1 MNDELQ
7 VIVQRMVE
15 AGEPEENIKLVIE
28 NYKPTTSGGGES
40 EPGKPLG
47 LEEQAK
53 NLDFISQLESQL
65 KSSLEQRAEESVE
78 NSKDGVQYS
87 DIPGETI
94 DYSYSI
100 DITETPKYKPDVLE
114 TEEEEPSF
122 TKSFEDFISEEM
134 TPRMPRMGEA
144 VGGMD
149 VEETPEQKTERAQ
162 KKPSKKEEVSS
173 TLEEMILQEMPTGE
187 AEEFTSDEIEKISI
201 ADKGMSTPQDEVMNY
216 LKENE
221 IEIPRFSSNKD
232 IAEIYGYALAAKEK
246 KEKEQERKNIIANEI
261 SSGIY
266 LNEHRKDAE
275 GYIERE
281 EQYKSKGQKLEEKTK
296 EKIKSILPVFADG
309 RKTVDSVYKKLLQ
322 MPSSERERFMKGGF
336 SDDEKTILIRSSI
349 SEDLTKN
356 TKDLKILSERA
367 AKEIDSN
374 GYVSDEVLGKLI
386 SNTYKRD
393 KDLQEYSSS
402 LISTQDNYNRI
413 VEDQIK
419 LEKEVERLN
428 NSPAQDFSRRVANS
442 INAFVIDGVVK
453 FAPFAA
459 KWGTDVYLSSFGHK
473 PNDTYSFSDSVIKWL
488 DDSIKSRP
496 LTVGTRGVFDE
507 SGDFDFGGAVL
518 AAADNAGLLLGLIG
532 GSRMVAQR
540 TMNKLAEKGVTN
552 PKAISS
558 LMESEQLKF
567 MDRAVLAGTYPDNYR
582 AAKESG
588 ATDEE
593 AGLLATGQ
601 SLMEVI
607 TARIMPDYK
616 LVRPKAMK
624 ASAKELSESLA
635 FGKDKALSN
644 ALGQF
649 IVNVSKE
656 EGEEII
662 MQAYSDFENTIR
674 ALSDP
679 EFREKWE
686 GVNPK
691 DYAATA
697 ITTFLLTG
705 TPAGV
710 GASKTYRQYKDLV
723 ELKAAE
729 MSDEVIPTLEQMLKM
744 YPEKAESIQEAK
756 RRVAEKSELR
766 AFLPNSG
773 EVDDE
778 TMNELIPIAQQIKDK
793 SQQIE
798 SKEGAE
804 KKSLKKEIDNL
815 EETYSQIKERGRI
828 KKQQERDAVQE
839 RETEE
844 VPVQPEAEISEEVG
858 EEVREQDTTE
868 ETQQEEV
875 VPTQE
880 QFNAALDIIEPLA
893 SQREESIT
901 VEQAEQIFEAL
912 GENASDV
919 IDVST
924 LRGKSAVELYNE
936 LSEKRDES
944 AAKQATAPTQPTT
957 QETETVQEQPE
968 VVEQEGETTETVD
981 EGDRA
986 VAEEFSKIE
995 ESDTGG
1001 FKVIN
1006 DAIKDIVAEPI
1017 DKSREKVAKLKA
1029 MMQERVDRAKADKDA
1044 KDFISRAIKDMIR
1057 QSGLTNVSRS
1067 TLNKLLAKVPKAN
1080 RKNLRNI
1087 IEEAVDVIQNQVERK
1102 EASIRR
1108 SNRKKAINKVKSIG
1122 VLKELQEPLKNML
1135 SINPDTLPKS
1145 ARDAYDK
1152 VVRDLSMANRK
1163 YDRASREELLNLI
1176 QNVNTKYMKDLSRLD
1191 AVLNR
1196 LGDGWS
1202 ADKTFKENMESVKD
1216 DLNESETEILNRY
1229 KSELDVKDSDSE
1241 VNTKKIKEQFEE
1253 AKSQIPKEMSG
1264 LTTEERAAH
1273 EKAKNIK
1280 TEEFDELSPQ
1290 EQRKLV
1296 RGLEM
1301 LNDGF
1306 VGSNLLQGLS
1316 RVEAIR
1322 RANSI
1327 PKNLRQSGLLR
1338 KIYPNIRGAVKNFFK
1353 QDKESI
1359 LKETIRSTP
1368 LKNLEQI
1375 FRTASKEFQ
1384 KTNLYEALFRPT
1396 SVAFSKTES
1405 DMKEV
1410 NKVLSAAQDLLSTN
1424 PNERFKQKAKIM
1436 MYQLQK
1442 EFDSNPNNP
1451 EVNSAKEWV
1460 KATLEDPNSIYNDK
1474 EKAIIKE
1481 MMDGFIKDGEV
1492 DSKLIEESFTE
1503 KEKRAESLIR
1513 RAYDSLTDK
1522 AEADAAYRGIPFR
1535 TRKDYVHLPKTQKNS
1550 DQNIKDLDE
1559 LREQFLQP
1567 SLKSKAAIE
1576 RTGKTHAIS
1585 LDPIANANAS
1595 ARKTITSYHMY
1606 PAVREAKMTFGYL
1619 IKNTEGK
1626 ENKEIA
1632 EVLEEVYGEIVD
1644 SQYKAS
1650 LASRSYT
1657 DRMLDKGMREIAR
1670 LGYSAQ
1676 LAGVVRAG
1684 WEFISNATHAVL
1696 VNPVEFVAGMDF
1708 LATHFKDGDM
1718 STINEAIKNVGSTQ
1732 STRLAGE
1739 ETLSSKDIETRLLD
1753 KKEFFNP
1760 ERSGSEFKGKA
1771 KAAGSILGKFPRGV
1785 RAFNEFLMSQPDTSI
1800 SKAIFIGNFNK
1811 TFKEKT
1817 GQSPNWNKLATDQ
1830 AYREKYAEA
1839 IEEATSVAD
1848 SAVIDSVASTN
1859 PFDGIPK
1866 NITDRQAGTIY
1877 RAYQMFDR
1885 YMTKFRTFEYYS
1897 TIKAIDSLMG
1907 RGELNE
1913 RDAAFLLAGTL
1924 LRMSMYKMGIDVTFG
1939 ILFQALGIEDEE
1951 DDLEFKDEAI
1961 KSSIG
1966 AVITLAMG
1974 RNLGNVANLGINYG
1988 VEQINKELGE
1998 GITRNEEE
2006 YNRYKDSV
2014 VFNKIPME
2022 DEFTET
2028 FMLDI
2033 LTDMSGA
2040 YAPLLKTMK
2049 RAGVDIARL
2058 KKAKTEKTKNKY
2070 ETELYQRIPFEIL
2083 GNLGLIPAYKDL
2095 RKMMIQYN
2103 FQKSK
2108 EKNISDKD
2116 IINVFTKGMSSQEKK
2131 MFIEQ
2136 LRYEDKRRAKDMKD
2150 RFKIK

>member
-40 EPGKPLG
+40 KPGKPLG
-47 LEEQAK
+47 SEEPTQNLEGGSPSPLQSQLEQKAEEAVETNQVPKGIGSGFASKARRDAEEAFFKERGVTREEYNDSYLANKYGRTSIDVDPTLEGKQYTTLAQMEDMGKGLSSINERINSVKQELSGLNSASRFRDERDKYKKFSEELDALQQQKTQLSRIIQDSKATNADIIASEQGFKYKLGDKEVLFSEFNDYLTKNAEAKDKLLEDPKFFGVEGADQYTKALTDAQKKAVKASEGKALGQQTAEDFLANAFDIATGIGLAETAAGMDGDYEENLLLLREGVEQAK
-53 NLDFISQLESQL
+53 KNIQGDRLVEPDAIDKIKQGEIAEGVGDLFSSFVGSAPYMLTTMIPYAGTPLLFKSLAANKYADLRNEGATPQDAILGALGSATLNSVAETVGARLLTKAIKPVQAMKGGGIPVTSQAVKSQVKKNLGNALLGEPTTEYLQEGGDYLIDQV
-65 KSSLEQRAEESVE
+65 SLGKEV
-78 NSKDGVQYS
+78 DW
-87 DIPGETI
+87 
-94 DYSYSI
+94 
-100 DITETPKYKPDVLE
+100 
-114 TEEEEPSF
+114 
-122 TKSFEDFISEEM
+122 SEFN
-134 TPRMPRMGEA
+134 RRGA
-144 VGGMD
+144 LGAGSALVGGGTFAGLGSGKNYYFATEQAAKNRAKAVQQLNGLIDTFNATEDADLKVSLRNQAEALVKDLDRQANEAKD
-149 VEETPEQKTERAQ
+149 VAAKTTPEEKKKIDEFQREIVDLQKIMDSDAPQTVKDNASDRMEQ
-162 KKPSKKEEVSS
+162 KKEEK
-173 TLEEMILQEMPTGE
+173 
-187 AEEFTSDEIEKISI
+187 DELI
-201 ADKGMSTPQDEVMNY
+201 
-216 LKENE
+216 NE
-221 IEIPRFSSNKD
+221 I
-232 IAEIYGYALAAKEK
+232 
-246 KEKEQERKNIIANEI
+246 
-261 SSGIY
+261 
-266 LNEHRKDAE
+266 
-275 GYIERE
+275 
-281 EQYKSKGQKLEEKTK
+281 
-296 EKIKSILPVFADG
+296 
-309 RKTVDSVYKKLLQ
+309 
-322 MPSSERERFMKGGF
+322 
-336 SDDEKTILIRSSI
+336 
-349 SEDLTKN
+349 
-356 TKDLKILSERA
+356 
-367 AKEIDSN
+367 
-374 GYVSDEVLGKLI
+374 
-386 SNTYKRD
+386 
-393 KDLQEYSSS
+393 
-402 LISTQDNYNRI
+402 
-413 VEDQIK
+413 
-419 LEKEVERLN
+419 
-428 NSPAQDFSRRVANS
+428 
-442 INAFVIDGVVK
+442 
-453 FAPFAA
+453 
-459 KWGTDVYLSSFGHK
+459 
-473 PNDTYSFSDSVIKWL
+473 
-488 DDSIKSRP
+488 
-496 LTVGTRGVFDE
+496 
-507 SGDFDFGGAVL
+507 
-518 AAADNAGLLLGLIG
+518 
-532 GSRMVAQR
+532 
-540 TMNKLAEKGVTN
+540 
-552 PKAISS
+552 
-558 LMESEQLKF
+558 
-567 MDRAVLAGTYPDNYR
+567 
-582 AAKESG
+582 
-588 ATDEE
+588 
-593 AGLLATGQ
+593 
-601 SLMEVI
+601 
-607 TARIMPDYK
+607 
-616 LVRPKAMK
+616 
-624 ASAKELSESLA
+624 
-635 FGKDKALSN
+635 
-644 ALGQF
+644 
-649 IVNVSKE
+649 
-656 EGEEII
+656 
-662 MQAYSDFENTIR
+662 
-674 ALSDP
+674 
-679 EFREKWE
+679 
-686 GVNPK
+686 
-691 DYAATA
+691 
-697 ITTFLLTG
+697 
-705 TPAGV
+705 
-710 GASKTYRQYKDLV
+710 
-723 ELKAAE
+723 
-729 MSDEVIPTLEQMLKM
+729 
-744 YPEKAESIQEAK
+744 
-756 RRVAEKSELR
+756 
-766 AFLPNSG
+766 
-773 EVDDE
+773 
-778 TMNELIPIAQQIKDK
+778 
-793 SQQIE
+793 
-798 SKEGAE
+798 
-804 KKSLKKEIDNL
+804 
-815 EETYSQIKERGRI
+815 
-828 KKQQERDAVQE
+828 QERDAIQEQETRDIPDAEPAEGVQE
-839 RETEE
+839 MEEE
-844 VPVQPEAEISEEVG
+844 VREPSIEEKKQEIEQRRQEELFNAPNEMLIAPMISDGKGGFIANPEIAKAKEVKEEINAKYDAELKALESTET
-858 EEVREQDTTE
+858 EVREQDTTE
-868 ETQQEEV
+868 EAQQEEV
-875 VPTQE
+875 APTQE

-893 SQREESIT
+893 SQRDESIT
-901 VEQAEQIFEAL
+901 VEQAEQVFEAL

-924 LRGKSAVELYNE
+924 LRDKSAVELYNE
-936 LSEKRDES
+936 LSDKRDES
-944 AAKQATAPTQPTT
+944 AAKQVTETTTEST
-957 QETETVQEQPE
+957 QEGETVQQEQA
-968 VVEQEGETTETVD
+968 VVEQEGETTEAVD

-986 VAEEFSKIE
+986 
-995 ESDTGG
+995 DTGG

-1006 DAIKDIVAEPI
+1006 DAIKDIVSEPN
-1017 DKSREKVAKLKA
+1017 DKSREKVAKAKA

-1087 IEEAVDVIQNQVERK
+1087 IEEAIDVIQNQVERK

-1176 QNVNTKYMKDLSRLD
+1176 QNVNTEYMKDLSRLD

-1196 LGDGWS
+1196 LGDSWS

-1405 DMKEV
+1405 DMKDV

-1451 EVNSAKEWV
+1451 EVNSAKDWV

-1513 RAYDSLTDK
+1513 RAYDSLTEK

-1650 LASRSYT
+1650 PASRSYT

-1771 KAAGSILGKFPRGV
+1771 KAAGSILGKFPRSV

-1913 RDAAFLLAGTL
+1913 KDAAFLLAGTL

-2014 VFNKIPME
+2014 VFNKIPMD

-2136 LRYEDKRRAKDMKD
+2136 LKYEDKRRAKDMKD